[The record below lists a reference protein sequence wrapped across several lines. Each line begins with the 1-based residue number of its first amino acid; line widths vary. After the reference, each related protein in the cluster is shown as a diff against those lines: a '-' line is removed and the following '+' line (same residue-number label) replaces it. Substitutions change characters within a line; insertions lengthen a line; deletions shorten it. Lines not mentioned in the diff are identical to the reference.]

1 MTYQEALQR
10 LGETTE
16 RSLLSLFGQYRSG
29 MLTHDHFI
37 RLGAQ
42 VIDLAHQ
49 QGRMVAEVSLLSWLR
64 TVDPE
69 AVPVAAPAHDHYSD
83 VARLER
89 AMQTTVPSPAAT
101 AGDDAAAEAARRL
114 GRLAYAESVESSQ
127 QAFHEGMLR
136 TALVEGWTRGLEP
149 GACQLCRWW
158 WREGQVWPKEHRMPT
173 HKGCTCTPIPR
184 TRKIQYRVGTLT
196 DPSRT

>member
-29 MLTHDHFI
+29 MLTHDQFI

-42 VIDLAHQ
+42 VIGVAHQ
-49 QGRMVAEVSLLSWLR
+49 QGRMVAELSLLSWLR

-69 AVPVAAPAHDHYSD
+69 AVPVAAPAHDHYTD

-89 AMQTTVPSPAAT
+89 ALQTTAPA
-101 AGDDAAAEAARRL
+101 AGDDAAAAEASRRL

-149 GACQLCRWW
+149 DACQLCRWW

-184 TRKIQYRVGTLT
+184 TRKIQYREGTLT